1 MAMHDIN
8 LAAKFADKIMIIDD
22 NSIYCYETPYNAL
35 NRETISEVYGVDI
48 DVLYPDDPKIP
59 QINVLKP
66 NRKDNK

>member
-1 MAMHDIN
+1 
-8 LAAKFADKIMIIDD
+8 MIIDD